1 MVEENGRCHGIA
13 DVGVY
18 RGDMCRGHLREDNT
32 SLLTTVA
39 IENLRMCM
47 ADIFLESLTQSAWRS
62 EKLIPTVRSQSH

>member
-18 RGDMCRGHLREDNT
+18 RDDMCRGRLREDNT

-47 ADIFLESLTQSAWRS
+47 RWRTFPS
-62 EKLIPTVRSQSH
+62 NRT